1 MSADKPWTSEQAEH
15 ALNQLA
21 ESIEAAQPSEI
32 EDDIASLGED
42 LSAIASDMKG
52 AALAGIKKFQQRRL
66 HQARQRS
73 QENSR
78 RIERRTRKV
87 ASSPKARRKQFL
99 SLLRASPDF
108 QAKLTVQHRDFNALT
123 DADIESALEDLD
135 ALGAM
140 DDLGETEDDP
150 KS

>member
-32 EDDIASLGED
+32 EDDIASLGGD
-42 LSAIASDMKG
+42 LNAIASDMKG

-78 RIERRTRKV
+78 RIERRTRRV
-87 ASSPKARRKQFL
+87 ASSPEARRKQFL

>member
-15 ALNQLA
+15 TLNQLA
-21 ESIEAAQPSEI
+21 ESIEAAKPGEI
-32 EDDIASLGED
+32 EDDIASSGED
-42 LSAIASDMKG
+42 LNAIASDMKG

-73 QENSR
+73 QENSL
-78 RIERRTRKV
+78 RIERRTRRV
-87 ASSPKARRKQFL
+87 ALSPEARREQFL

-123 DADIESALEDLD
+123 DTDIESALEDLD

-140 DDLGETEDDP
+140 DDLEETEDDT